1 LVIGEARL
9 TAPGFFI
16 TLNQEIIELACRGN
30 PKMEKHIGRS
40 LVEKF
45 KSVLQGPDADLL
57 IRFVDLLYH
66 REEGYDDE
74 PLTPEDWLAIREG
87 KEAIRRGEFISLEEL
102 EKELG
107 S

>member
-1 LVIGEARL
+1 
-9 TAPGFFI
+9 
-16 TLNQEIIELACRGN
+16 
-30 PKMEKHIGRS
+30 MEKAINRD
-40 LVEKF
+40 LIEKF

-66 REEGYDDE
+66 RDEGYDDE
-74 PLTPEDWLAIREG
+74 PLTAEDWAAIREG

-107 S
+107 L